1 MHSSRMHTV
10 RNSSR
15 LLAGGAPWEQA
26 PPSPRTRPPGAGTP
40 SPQEQE
46 SPREQ
51 APLWRP
57 AARHAGMPPTH
68 PTPGDL
74 LQGMLG
80 YYLQGMLGY
89 HHPCGQTHTCKNIT
103 FATSLRPVT
112 NITREARQDYKV
124 VNCRIIMLL
133 QIIKL
138 SRR

>member
-15 LLAGGAPWEQA
+15 LLAGGCPL
-26 PPSPRTRPPGAGTP
+26 GAGTP
-40 SPQEQE
+40 PPRTR
-46 SPREQ
+46 SPRS
-51 APLWRP
+51 
-57 AARHAGMPPTH
+57 RHPPRSRNPPGSRH
-68 PTPGDL
+68 PHGDL
-74 LQGMLG
+74 LQSMLG
-80 YYLQGMLGY
+80 YYLQGLLGY

-112 NITREARQDYKV
+112 NITREACKDYKV